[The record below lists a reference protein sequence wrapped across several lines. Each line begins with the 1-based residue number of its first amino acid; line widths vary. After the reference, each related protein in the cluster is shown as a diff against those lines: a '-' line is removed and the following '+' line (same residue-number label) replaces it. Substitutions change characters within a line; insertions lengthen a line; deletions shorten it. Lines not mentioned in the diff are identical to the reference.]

1 MPFNNIVQNSGLSL
15 GKASNYFVKTAG
27 GSIITCSTST
37 TIGVVIKADTSQSV
51 NLLEIKDGSNNLL
64 SYIDKNGNFT
74 LNFQNSLRFA
84 DSDSSNYVAFKAP
97 TTIASNVT
105 YILPPSDGG
114 TGQVLS
120 TDGSGNLNWISS
132 GSGPAGAT
140 GATGSI
146 GFTGATGSTGAIGF
160 TGQTGSTGQTGVG
173 STGSTGQTGTTGQ
186 TGATGQAGSTG
197 ATGQTGVGATG
208 ATGTT
213 GATGV
218 GFLYS
223 DLFENKDATFDVL
236 SFSDALGVSLFCDY
250 YVINTTHNYYRAGT
264 IVAVWNKNTN
274 IITFTDNSTSDLDG
288 STSDLYFSMSIVSDN
303 VILTSNIDNDI
314 WSLKISYKIL

>member
-15 GKASNYFVKTAG
+15 VKAKNYFVKTAG

-37 TIGVVIKADTSQSV
+37 TIGVVIKADTSQSA

-74 LNFQNSLRFA
+74 LNSQNSLRFA

-97 TTIASNVT
+97 TTVVSNVT
-105 YILPPSDGG
+105 YTLPSSDGAV
-114 TGQVLS
+114 GQVLS
-120 TDGSGNLNWISS
+120 TDGNGNLNWISS
-132 GSGPAGAT
+132 GIS
-140 GATGSI
+140 
-146 GFTGATGSTGAIGF
+146 
-160 TGQTGSTGQTGVG
+160 
-173 STGSTGQTGTTGQ
+173 
-186 TGATGQAGSTG
+186 
-197 ATGQTGVGATG
+197 
-208 ATGTT
+208 
-213 GATGV
+213 
-218 GFLYS
+218 YS

-250 YVINTTHNYYRAGT
+250 YVINTTYNYYRAGT

-274 IITFTDNSTSDLDG
+274 TVTLTDNSTNDLDG

-303 VILTSNIDNDI
+303 VILTSNIDNYI

>member
-15 GKASNYFVKTAG
+15 VKAKNYFVKTAG

-37 TIGVVIKADTSQSV
+37 TIGVVIKADTSQSA

-74 LNFQNSLRFA
+74 LNSQNSLRFA
-84 DSDSSNYVAFKAP
+84 DADSSNYVAFKAP
-97 TTIASNVT
+97 TTVVSNVT
-105 YILPPSDGG
+105 YTLPPSDG
-114 TGQVLS
+114 TVGQVLS
-120 TDGSGNLNWISS
+120 TDGNGNLNWISS
-132 GSGPAGAT
+132 GIS
-140 GATGSI
+140 
-146 GFTGATGSTGAIGF
+146 
-160 TGQTGSTGQTGVG
+160 
-173 STGSTGQTGTTGQ
+173 
-186 TGATGQAGSTG
+186 
-197 ATGQTGVGATG
+197 
-208 ATGTT
+208 
-213 GATGV
+213 
-218 GFLYS
+218 YS

-250 YVINTTHNYYRAGT
+250 YVINTTYNYYRAGT

-274 IITFTDNSTSDLDG
+274 TVTLTDNSTNDLDG

-314 WSLKISYKIL
+314 WYLKIS

>member
-15 GKASNYFVKTAG
+15 VKAKNYFVKTAG

-37 TIGVVIKADTSQSV
+37 TIGVVIKADTSQSA

-74 LNFQNSLRFA
+74 LNSQNSLRFA
-84 DSDSSNYVAFKAP
+84 DADSSNYVAFKAP
-97 TTIASNVT
+97 TTVVSNVT
-105 YILPPSDGG
+105 YTLPSSDGAV
-114 TGQVLS
+114 GQVLS
-120 TDGSGNLNWISS
+120 TDGNGNLNWISS
-132 GSGPAGAT
+132 G
-140 GATGSI
+140 I
-146 GFTGATGSTGAIGF
+146 I
-160 TGQTGSTGQTGVG
+160 
-173 STGSTGQTGTTGQ
+173 
-186 TGATGQAGSTG
+186 
-197 ATGQTGVGATG
+197 
-208 ATGTT
+208 
-213 GATGV
+213 
-218 GFLYS
+218 YS
-223 DLFENKDATFDVL
+223 DLFENKNTTFDVL

-250 YVINTTHNYYRAGT
+250 YVINTTYNYYRAGT

-274 IITFTDNSTSDLDG
+274 IVTLTDNSTNDLDG

>member
-15 GKASNYFVKTAG
+15 GKANNYFVKTAG
-27 GSIITCSTST
+27 GSIITCLTST
-37 TIGVVIKADTSQSV
+37 TVGVVIKADTSQSV

-120 TDGSGNLNWISS
+120 TDGNGNLNWISS
-132 GSGPAGAT
+132 GIS
-140 GATGSI
+140 
-146 GFTGATGSTGAIGF
+146 
-160 TGQTGSTGQTGVG
+160 
-173 STGSTGQTGTTGQ
+173 
-186 TGATGQAGSTG
+186 
-197 ATGQTGVGATG
+197 
-208 ATGTT
+208 
-213 GATGV
+213 
-218 GFLYS
+218 YS
-223 DLFENKDATFDVL
+223 DLFENKNATFDVL
-236 SFSDALGVSLFCDY
+236 SFSDTLGVSLFCDY
-250 YVINTTHNYYRAGT
+250 YVINTTHDYYRAGT

-274 IITFTDNSTSDLDG
+274 TVTFTDNSTNDLDG
-288 STSDLYFSMSIVSDN
+288 STSDLSFSMSIVSDN

-314 WSLKISYKIL
+314 WSLRISYKIL

>member
-15 GKASNYFVKTAG
+15 GKANNYFVKTAG

-37 TIGVVIKADTSQSV
+37 TIGVVIKADTSQSA

-74 LNFQNSLRFA
+74 LNSQNSLIFA
-84 DSDSSNYVAFKAP
+84 DADSSNYIAFKAP
-97 TTIASNVT
+97 TTVVSNVT
-105 YILPPSDGG
+105 YTLPPSDG
-114 TGQVLS
+114 TVGQVLS
-120 TDGSGNLNWISS
+120 TDGNGNLNWISS
-132 GSGPAGAT
+132 GIS
-140 GATGSI
+140 
-146 GFTGATGSTGAIGF
+146 
-160 TGQTGSTGQTGVG
+160 
-173 STGSTGQTGTTGQ
+173 
-186 TGATGQAGSTG
+186 
-197 ATGQTGVGATG
+197 
-208 ATGTT
+208 
-213 GATGV
+213 
-218 GFLYS
+218 YS

-250 YVINTTHNYYRAGT
+250 YVINTTYNYYRAGT

-274 IITFTDNSTSDLDG
+274 TVTLTDNSTNDLDG

-314 WSLKISYKIL
+314 WSLRISYKIL

>member
-15 GKASNYFVKTAG
+15 VKAKNYFVKTAG

-37 TIGVVIKADTSQSV
+37 TIGVVIKADTSQSA

-74 LNFQNSLRFA
+74 LNSQNSLIFA
-84 DSDSSNYVAFKAP
+84 DADSSNYVAFKAP
-97 TTIASNVT
+97 TTVVSNVT
-105 YILPPSDGG
+105 YTLPPSDG
-114 TGQVLS
+114 TVGQVLS
-120 TDGSGNLNWISS
+120 TDGNGNLNWISS
-132 GSGPAGAT
+132 GIS
-140 GATGSI
+140 
-146 GFTGATGSTGAIGF
+146 
-160 TGQTGSTGQTGVG
+160 
-173 STGSTGQTGTTGQ
+173 
-186 TGATGQAGSTG
+186 
-197 ATGQTGVGATG
+197 
-208 ATGTT
+208 
-213 GATGV
+213 
-218 GFLYS
+218 YS

-250 YVINTTHNYYRAGT
+250 YVINTTYNYYRAGT

-274 IITFTDNSTSDLDG
+274 TVTLTDNSTNDLDG

-314 WSLKISYKIL
+314 WSLKISYKII

>member
-15 GKASNYFVKTAG
+15 VKAKNYFVKTAG

-37 TIGVVIKADTSQSV
+37 TIGLVIKADSSQSV

-74 LNFQNSLRFA
+74 LNSQNSLRFA
-84 DSDSSNYVAFKAP
+84 DADSSNYVAFKAP
-97 TTIASNVT
+97 TTVVSNVT
-105 YILPPSDGG
+105 YTLPSSDGAV
-114 TGQVLS
+114 GQVLS
-120 TDGSGNLNWISS
+120 TDGNGNLNWISS
-132 GSGPAGAT
+132 GIS
-140 GATGSI
+140 
-146 GFTGATGSTGAIGF
+146 
-160 TGQTGSTGQTGVG
+160 
-173 STGSTGQTGTTGQ
+173 
-186 TGATGQAGSTG
+186 
-197 ATGQTGVGATG
+197 
-208 ATGTT
+208 
-213 GATGV
+213 
-218 GFLYS
+218 YS
-223 DLFENKDATFDVL
+223 DLFENKNATFDAL

-250 YVINTTHNYYRAGT
+250 YVINTTYNYYRAGT

-274 IITFTDNSTSDLDG
+274 IVTLTDNSTNDLDG

>member
-15 GKASNYFVKTAG
+15 GKANNYFVKTAG
-27 GSIITCSTST
+27 GSIITCSTSI
-37 TIGVVIKADTSQSV
+37 TIGVVIKADASQSV

-74 LNFQNSLRFA
+74 LNSQNSLRFA
-84 DSDSSNYVAFKAP
+84 DLDSSNYVAFKAP

-105 YILPPSDGG
+105 YTLPPSDGG

-140 GATGSI
+140 G
-146 GFTGATGSTGAIGF
+146 F
-160 TGQTGSTGQTGVG
+160 
-173 STGSTGQTGTTGQ
+173 TGQ
-186 TGATGQAGSTG
+186 TGATG
-197 ATGQTGVGATG
+197 ATGFTGQ
-208 ATGTT
+208 T

-223 DLFENKDATFDVL
+223 NLFENKDATFDVL
-236 SFSDALGVSLFCDY
+236 SFPDALGVSLFCDY
-250 YVINTTHNYYRAGT
+250 YVINTTYNYYRAGT

-274 IITFTDNSTSDLDG
+274 TVTFTDNSTNDLDG
-288 STSDLYFSMSIVSDN
+288 STSDISFSISIQSDN
-303 VILTSNIDNDI
+303 VILTSNIDNDV

>member
-15 GKASNYFVKTAG
+15 VKAKNYFVKTAG

-97 TTIASNVT
+97 TTITSNVT
-105 YILPPSDGG
+105 YVLPPSDGG
-114 TGQVLS
+114 IGQVLS
-120 TDGSGNLNWISS
+120 TDGNGNLNWISS
-132 GSGPAGAT
+132 GIS
-140 GATGSI
+140 
-146 GFTGATGSTGAIGF
+146 
-160 TGQTGSTGQTGVG
+160 
-173 STGSTGQTGTTGQ
+173 
-186 TGATGQAGSTG
+186 
-197 ATGQTGVGATG
+197 
-208 ATGTT
+208 
-213 GATGV
+213 
-218 GFLYS
+218 YS
-223 DLFENKDATFDVL
+223 DLFENKNATFDVL

-250 YVINTTHNYYRAGT
+250 YVINTTYNYYRAGT

-274 IITFTDNSTSDLDG
+274 IVTLTDNSTNDLDG

-303 VILTSNIDNDI
+303 VILTSNIDNYI

>member
-15 GKASNYFVKTAG
+15 VKAKNYFVKTAG

-37 TIGVVIKADTSQSV
+37 TIGVVIKADASQSV

-64 SYIDKNGNFT
+64 SYIDKNGNLT
-74 LNFQNSLRFA
+74 LNSQNSLRFA

-97 TTIASNVT
+97 TTITSNVT
-105 YILPPSDGG
+105 YTLPPSDGG

-120 TDGSGNLNWISS
+120 TDGNGNLNWISS
-132 GSGPAGAT
+132 GIS
-140 GATGSI
+140 
-146 GFTGATGSTGAIGF
+146 
-160 TGQTGSTGQTGVG
+160 
-173 STGSTGQTGTTGQ
+173 
-186 TGATGQAGSTG
+186 
-197 ATGQTGVGATG
+197 
-208 ATGTT
+208 
-213 GATGV
+213 
-218 GFLYS
+218 YS
-223 DLFENKDATFDVL
+223 DLFENKNATFDVL
-236 SFSDALGVSLFCDY
+236 SFPDTLGVSLFCDY
-250 YVINTTHNYYRAGT
+250 YVINTTHDYYRAGT

-274 IITFTDNSTSDLDG
+274 IVTLTDNSTNDLDG

>member
-15 GKASNYFVKTAG
+15 GKANNYFVKTAG
-27 GSIITCSTST
+27 GSIITCSTSI
-37 TIGVVIKADTSQSV
+37 TIGVVIKADASQSA

-74 LNFQNSLRFA
+74 LNSQNTLRFA

-97 TTIASNVT
+97 TTVSSDVT
-105 YILPPSDGG
+105 YTLPPSDGG

-120 TDGSGNLNWISS
+120 TDGNGNLNWISS
-132 GSGPAGAT
+132 GIS
-140 GATGSI
+140 
-146 GFTGATGSTGAIGF
+146 
-160 TGQTGSTGQTGVG
+160 
-173 STGSTGQTGTTGQ
+173 
-186 TGATGQAGSTG
+186 
-197 ATGQTGVGATG
+197 
-208 ATGTT
+208 
-213 GATGV
+213 
-218 GFLYS
+218 YS

-236 SFSDALGVSLFCDY
+236 SFSDTLGVSLFCDY
-250 YVINTTHNYYRAGT
+250 YIINTTYNYYRAGT

-274 IITFTDNSTSDLDG
+274 IVTLTDNSTNDLDG

>member
-15 GKASNYFVKTAG
+15 VKAKNYFVKTAG

-37 TIGVVIKADTSQSV
+37 TIGVVIKADTSQSA

-74 LNFQNSLRFA
+74 LNSQNSLRFA
-84 DSDSSNYVAFKAP
+84 DADSSNYIAFKAP
-97 TTIASNVT
+97 TTVVSNVT
-105 YILPPSDGG
+105 YTLPPSDG
-114 TGQVLS
+114 TVGQVLS
-120 TDGSGNLNWISS
+120 TDGNGNLNWISS
-132 GSGPAGAT
+132 GIS
-140 GATGSI
+140 
-146 GFTGATGSTGAIGF
+146 
-160 TGQTGSTGQTGVG
+160 
-173 STGSTGQTGTTGQ
+173 
-186 TGATGQAGSTG
+186 
-197 ATGQTGVGATG
+197 
-208 ATGTT
+208 
-213 GATGV
+213 
-218 GFLYS
+218 YS

-250 YVINTTHNYYRAGT
+250 YVINTTYNYYRAGT

-274 IITFTDNSTSDLDG
+274 TVTLTDNSTNDLDG

>member
-15 GKASNYFVKTAG
+15 VKAKNYFVKTAG

-37 TIGVVIKADTSQSV
+37 TIGVVIKADTSQSA

-74 LNFQNSLRFA
+74 LNSQNSLRFA

-97 TTIASNVT
+97 TTVVSNVT
-105 YILPPSDGG
+105 YTLPSSDGAV
-114 TGQVLS
+114 GQVLS
-120 TDGSGNLNWISS
+120 TDGNGNLNWISS
-132 GSGPAGAT
+132 G
-140 GATGSI
+140 I
-146 GFTGATGSTGAIGF
+146 I
-160 TGQTGSTGQTGVG
+160 
-173 STGSTGQTGTTGQ
+173 
-186 TGATGQAGSTG
+186 
-197 ATGQTGVGATG
+197 
-208 ATGTT
+208 
-213 GATGV
+213 
-218 GFLYS
+218 YS

-250 YVINTTHNYYRAGT
+250 YVINTTYNYYRAGT

-274 IITFTDNSTSDLDG
+274 TVTLTDNSTNDLDG